1 MTERTVDS
9 HEDAAANGLSRDQIA
24 FLEAKLR
31 AEREPLTRRLDTRR
45 RALANVPARE
55 TDESDWASDA
65 EAQSLAVRLVD
76 RDAKMLHEID
86 AALRRIADGE
96 YGLCDRTGEPIGFER
111 LAARPWTRFALV
123 AKEEEE
129 RNRAGATSA
138 GGESLGPDGPDAPEH
153 DQAA

>member
-1 MTERTVDS
+1 MTERTEVS
-9 HEDAAANGLSRDQIA
+9 HEEAAANGLSREQIA
-24 FLEAKLR
+24 LLEAKLR
-31 AEREPLTRRLDTRR
+31 AERSTLSRRLETRR

-86 AALRRIADGE
+86 AALRRIAEGE
-96 YGLCDRTGEPIGFER
+96 YGACDRTGEPIGFER

-129 RNRAGATSA
+129 RNRAGASSA
-138 GGESLGPDGPDAPEH
+138 GGESLGSDGSDAPDH

>member
-1 MTERTVDS
+1 M
-9 HEDAAANGLSRDQIA
+9 
-24 FLEAKLR
+24 R
-31 AEREPLTRRLDTRR
+31 AERETLNRRLVTRR

-86 AALRRIADGE
+86 AALRRIAEGE
-96 YGLCDRTGEPIGFER
+96 YGLCDRSGEPIGFER

-129 RNRAGATSA
+129 RNRAGATA
-138 GGESLGPDGPDAPEH
+138 PAGESLGSDGGRPTH
-153 DQAA
+153 CQT

>member
-1 MTERTVDS
+1 MSERNDGS
-9 HEDAAANGLSRDQIA
+9 GLSRDQIA

-31 AEREPLTRRLDTRR
+31 AERETLTRRLDARR
-45 RALANVPARE
+45 RALADVPARE

-76 RDAKMLHEID
+76 RDAKMRNEID
-86 AALRRIADGE
+86 AALRRIAEGT
-96 YGLCDRTGEPIGFER
+96 YGVCARTGEPIGFDR
-111 LAARPWTRFALV
+111 LSARPWTRFALV

-129 RNRAGATSA
+129 RNRAGSAATGITL
-138 GGESLGPDGPDAPEH
+138 GGDEPDGSDR

>member
-1 MTERTVDS
+1 MTEGPVFSHDS
-9 HEDAAANGLSRDQIA
+9 AAASGLSRDQIS

-31 AEREPLTRRLDTRR
+31 AERETLSRRVATRR
-45 RALANVPARE
+45 RALAEVPARE

-129 RNRAGATSA
+129 RQRAGAGSA
-138 GGESLGPDGPDAPEH
+138 TGVVLGDAADLPER